1 MKHYGGV
8 QQIRW
13 VASQNRAL
21 KALLDNYDITIA
33 HLTEIAAGRDESSQK
48 ASAYLR
54 DMKSERFITFLH
66 FMIDWTNLL
75 SEISTLFQ
83 QKKSLISEVGKRVS
97 ELKEKFI
104 QMKTRRG
111 KMLRKFLSESTDG
124 KFRGNEMTHKQNR
137 RERDTSDG
145 IKADINTL
153 LEAAEFFLEERF
165 IKHLGGEPHSLFN
178 VFDFQIW
185 PDKESEEFRV
195 YGDEEIDK
203 LVDLYSPLLSQE
215 EKDSISDEWFDLKMY
230 ISRNLNRAVIDA
242 YETLVGNKNSAEVQ
256 HIKHIMVL
264 ILIMLTI
271 SPTTAECERGF
282 SSVNC
287 IKTSARTSMK
297 QKNLSNLVRI
307 KVDGP
312 DFKTYKPTDSIINWL
327 NSGKK
332 SRHTK
337 GHRCTGPRGPRAAAP
352 QSDSDDSSSDG

>member
-1 MKHYGGV
+1 
-8 QQIRW
+8 
-13 VASQNRAL
+13 
-21 KALLDNYDITIA
+21 
-33 HLTEIAAGRDESSQK
+33 
-48 ASAYLR
+48 
-54 DMKSERFITFLH
+54 
-66 FMIDWTNLL
+66 MIDWTNLL

-137 RERDTSDG
+137 RERDTSDR

-153 LEAAEFFLEERF
+153 LEVAEFFLEERF

-312 DFKTYKPTDSIINWL
+312 DFKTYRPTDSIINWL
-327 NSGKK
+327 NRGKK

-337 GHRCTGPRGPRAAAP
+337 GHRCTGPRGPRGPRAAAP